1 MPTCLFDGHAAY
13 WQNHLFK
20 SYSKG
25 DAFWSIWEIIHKP
38 YICGNGIHHICL
50 HNRADEHT
58 WAHPLCPFKKTPSW
72 PARACK
78 ENKRSWYIFSFSIIP
93 SSYIG
98 TSTTSSIHL
107 RFWSAVFTS
116 YIMAIRTGHKP
127 PPFIKP
133 LHLPFGFRSSHKTLW
148 LRQVR
153 HCGLFSWSLITHVT
167 VKTLPVIVTNM
178 GKSKWIGLANLKK
191 NRRVNLGKTKY
202 GCFQK

>member
-1 MPTCLFDGHAAY
+1 MRHTDKIIYLKAIQKEMHFGRSGKSSTSLTFVEMVSITFAY
-13 WQNHLFK
+13 TTVQMNIRGLIRSAH
-20 SYSKG
+20 SKQT
-25 DAFWSIWEIIHKP
+25 S
-38 YICGNGIHHICL
+38 
-50 HNRADEHT
+50 
-58 WAHPLCPFKKTPSW
+58 SW

-107 RFWSAVFTS
+107 RFCSAVFTS

-148 LRQVR
+148 L
-153 HCGLFSWSLITHVT
+153 
-167 VKTLPVIVTNM
+167 
-178 GKSKWIGLANLKK
+178 
-191 NRRVNLGKTKY
+191 
-202 GCFQK
+202 